1 MGIIQLMEKERFDFV
16 FALGSGCACSRMLRE
31 KGLQYASFPLDWVG
45 GISDRVGAGQSMRIT
60 TDIVVRGFDGWFEEA
75 QLERHP
81 RLDSPKYDAYVD
93 RRTGLY
99 FTHDVPS
106 GASLHSCYREIHEKY
121 QRRIARFLE
130 RMEASRKTLA
140 VWVSDPRDPG
150 EVGEDDIR
158 YSMDALRRRYPKTE
172 FRMLVAS
179 CRPGTPPMKAEI
191 IRGGGYE
198 SYVMDYRLVCDGE
211 PTWDIRTEVFDPLLG
226 RFAAR
231 DYRTRGERR
240 ANARRERAR
249 AYEKFKAKSLL
260 DFMITKAA
268 FKLYRHLKRRL
279 ERKGVLAGMEL
290 SAEAAPETGG

>member
-1 MGIIQLMEKERFDFV
+1 MEKERFDFV

-60 TDIVVRGFDGWFEEA
+60 TDIVVRGFDGWFDET

-106 GASLHSCYREIHEKY
+106 GVGLHSCCREIQEKY
-121 QRRIARFLE
+121 RRRIARFLGH
-130 RMEASRKTLA
+130 MEASRKTLA

-150 EVGEDDIR
+150 EVGEDDVR
-158 YSMDALRRRYPKTE
+158 YSIEALRRRYPKTE

-179 CRPGTPPMKAEI
+179 CRHGTPPERAEI
-191 IRGGGYE
+191 VRGVGYE
-198 SYVMDYRLVCDGE
+198 SYAMDYRLVCEGE
-211 PTWDIRTEVFDPLLG
+211 PTWDIRTEVFEALLE

-231 DYRTRGERR
+231 DYRTREERR
-240 ANARRERAR
+240 ANARREKAR
-249 AYEKFKAKSLL
+249 EMEKFKASSTFDLL
-260 DFMITKAA
+260 LTKLR

-279 ERKGVLAGMEL
+279 ERKGVLDGL
-290 SAEAAPETGG
+290 G